1 MANCKKQRLVTH
13 VEQML
18 MIQPTN
24 RAEPLS
30 QSLKANLKSVTVKS
44 DIFWILDF
52 GLFGLLVHCIM
63 NMSWELARCR

>member
-1 MANCKKQRLVTH
+1 MANCKQRLVTH

-30 QSLKANLKSVTVKS
+30 QNLKANLKSVTVSKK
-44 DIFWILDF
+44 
-52 GLFGLLVHCIM
+52 
-63 NMSWELARCR
+63 

>member
-1 MANCKKQRLVTH
+1 MANCKQRLVTRNTRG
-13 VEQML
+13 L

-52 GLFGLLVHCIM
+52 GLFGLLVHCM